1 MFGMGF
7 MEIFL
12 VLIVAVIALG
22 PEKLPS
28 AAVDIA
34 RFFKKFKNGLDDAK
48 STLDNELN
56 ISEMK
61 REAEEFKSSVS
72 NIKNITTLEL
82 DNISSITDDDMVA
95 PSKPKEVIQEKS
107 HISLS
112 KDSDEFRVKPIKK
125 ETISFSKNE
134 EV

>member
-12 VLIVAVIALG
+12 VLIVAIIALG

-28 AAVDIA
+28 AAVDMVK
-34 RFFKKFKNGLDDAK
+34 FFKKFKSSLDDAK

-61 REAEEFKSSVS
+61 NEAEKFKSSVS
-72 NIKNITTLEL
+72 NIKNITTLEMQEITNMDEPKEKPKK
-82 DNISSITDDDMVA
+82 DNEKVSKKEKISFDDDNKV
-95 PSKPKEVIQEKS
+95 V
-107 HISLS
+107 
-112 KDSDEFRVKPIKK
+112 
-125 ETISFSKNE
+125 
-134 EV
+134 

>member
-12 VLIVAVIALG
+12 ILMVGIIALG

-28 AAVDIA
+28 AVVDIA
-34 RFFKKFKNGLDDAK
+34 KFFKKFKSGIDDAK
-48 STLDNELN
+48 STLDAELN

-61 REAEEFKSSVS
+61 AQAEEFKASVGDVANVAKLDLKSINSDRVIDEIS
-72 NIKNITTLEL
+72 N
-82 DNISSITDDDMVA
+82 D
-95 PSKPKEVIQEKS
+95 KPKQKTKQKEKEKEKKPKQKVKKEK
-107 HISLS
+107 ISLKS
-112 KDSDEFRVKPIKK
+112 K
-125 ETISFSKNE
+125 

>member
-82 DNISSITDDDMVA
+82 DNISNITDEDTIT
-95 PSKPKEVIQEKS
+95 PSKPKEVLQEKS
-107 HISLS
+107 QVSLS
-112 KDSDEFRVKPIKK
+112 KNSDEFRVKPIKK

>member
-12 VLIVAVIALG
+12 VLVVAVIALG

-34 RFFKKFKNGLDDAK
+34 KFFRKLKGGIDDAK
-48 STLDNELN
+48 ATIDSELN

-61 REAEEFKSSVS
+61 KQADEFKASVGDVTSMAKIDMDSINDSS
-72 NIKNITTLEL
+72 LFE
-82 DNISSITDDDMVA
+82 DNE
-95 PSKPKEVIQEKS
+95 PKKQKKVVKEK
-107 HISLS
+107 
-112 KDSDEFRVKPIKK
+112 KIKK
-125 ETISFSKNE
+125 EKILLNSE
-134 EV
+134 DA